1 MADAPE
7 RHRSWNSRDDSDGR
21 KTDGNHAGRKAERRA
36 PGHRSAVPL
45 AQAANYPCSGSKGG
59 VAHCA
64 GTRFVCNDGS
74 ISGSKRICSAGDGA
88 APAIRP
94 LISNSNTTHQA
105 DKACSCRANRYCTG
119 PRGGRYCLSDS
130 GKKSYLR
137 D

>member
-1 MADAPE
+1 MAGMTAM
-7 RHRSWNSRDDSDGR
+7 
-21 KTDGNHAGRKAERRA
+21 AERPIGTIQAAR
-36 PGHRSAVPL
+36 RSAALLVIALLSPL

-64 GTRFVCNDGS
+64 GTRFVCQDGS

-94 LISNSNTTHQA
+94 LISGNNTTNQA
-105 DKACSCRANRYCTG
+105 DKSCSCRANRYCTG